1 MANFPL
7 QADSACATSTPI
19 SFSAAHAAYRT
30 ARVHFEHT
38 APIVDADTCAAIG
51 RASDNALGV
60 MIAAPSN
67 SVADL
72 ATKLEIMLVEYED
85 SEWDADR
92 VKAIAEDARRL
103 ASPRATWDALIARLA
118 EVEAQEPVAD
128 DDIDEAGDLIE
139 KIMAMPA
146 PNADAVRWKLD
157 YVLDTRDGSFSDSYA
172 PSYLEQTI
180 ADYRRFLGEAR
191 P

>member
-1 MANFPL
+1 MDNTIFSIAL
-7 QADSACATSTPI
+7 ADYRRLRADFDSI
-19 SFSAAHAAYRT
+19 AALEDVDQSKAAGT
-30 ARVHFEHT
+30 
-38 APIVDADTCAAIG
+38 
-51 RASDNALGV
+51 ASDNALGL
-60 MIAAPSN
+60 MIASPSKT
-67 SVADL
+67 VADL

-103 ASPRATWDALIARLA
+103 ASPKAAWDALIARLA
-118 EVEAQEPVAD
+118 EVEAQESVVD

-157 YVLDTRDGSFSDSYA
+157 YVLDTKDGSFSDSYA